1 MIGRAAILV
10 LAGLVTATAGCA
22 SEGAA
27 PAKSSYSLGRGVVNY
42 DELRRAGDT
51 CKADGGILQA
61 KQDGGDPA
69 QLSNYTC
76 LIPRGAK

>member
-1 MIGRAAILV
+1 MDRSLAIVCLGLAFASLAAC
-10 LAGLVTATAGCA
+10 ATDDA
-22 SEGAA
+22 SGQ
-27 PAKSSYSLGRGVVNY
+27 SYSLGRGIVNY

-51 CKADGGILQA
+51 CAAAGGAIQA

-76 LIPRGAK
+76 VIPKGN